1 MIKRARDPTP
11 RVEFLPKLAHLT
23 SLLPGGMCPHLLHTP
38 SWKLLPL
45 FLQFSRTDC
54 QSRTNRRIRFEI
66 RRFVRFNYTS
76 RFFIARTNAI
86 SFLTSKER
94 TFSIRRFFLSRSMSR
109 VISRAAR
116 LVLVLRRSRSVVIQ
130 TWRIGRLDFQVDFHA
145 RTGSGRLWSS
155 SRRRE
160 GRGGSRGEVSRVEK
174 NKDLGSVFEEENPF
188 HRPPIN
194 TCRECSARDFE
205 FSFERE
211 RNPGKEVH

>member
-23 SLLPGGMCPHLLHTP
+23 SLLPGGMCPHLLHT
-38 SWKLLPL
+38 SLLKTSSPVPPI
-45 FLQFSRTDC
+45 FSHRSSRTDC

-145 RTGSGRLWSS
+145 RTGSGRL
-155 SRRRE
+155 
-160 GRGGSRGEVSRVEK
+160 
-174 NKDLGSVFEEENPF
+174 
-188 HRPPIN
+188 
-194 TCRECSARDFE
+194 
-205 FSFERE
+205 
-211 RNPGKEVH
+211 